1 MNTSHVSM
9 QKKTPAGLFRMLVV
23 LPAFFLSATPS
34 LAAVIVDNGNTLD
47 IDATTPLTDYLVRNA
62 SVLNIAGATTESV
75 SVISGS
81 TLNINGATVN
91 ANSGIEGINI
101 TNSTG
106 DLIGAIVTS
115 DVTGLAVNRS
125 IGSTL
130 SSTVTATDSKFYGGE
145 AGAQVTG
152 LSTLTLI
159 NSQVTGTGANSNGLN
174 ILGGDVRATANTV
187 ISGDKAGVS
196 MGRDPSGLGS
206 NSLRLD
212 NASVQGRSGDA
223 ILVGQGI
230 NATIAVLNNSTLQ
243 GGNGNL
249 LTVQGAS
256 TANLNVGQSSLQGN
270 VNVTGNSTANLTFD
284 QGNMTGDVLMEN
296 GSSANVTLQSN
307 SQRTGRLDKVNG
319 VTINSGSNWTLT
331 GNDSIGTL
339 AMNGGRVSFGAQDV
353 PDTFY
358 NLNVGTLAGTGVF
371 AMKGDFDHGGR
382 DFLNVSGVA
391 TGNFDLAVTASGLDA
406 VSPQALTLVR
416 TAAGDAHFALQG
428 GPVDVGT
435 WSYGLSKTT
444 NQAGESEWFLDPATK
459 TVSPGARSVLALFS
473 APTTVMLAEG
483 ATLRSRMGEL
493 RFNGTQP
500 GLWMRTYG
508 NKYNIAAGSGV
519 AYQQTQRGLSLGAD
533 VRLGDSQWL
542 AGVMGG
548 YSDTD
553 LSVEQGTSGTIKSY
567 YFGPYVT
574 WLDADSGY
582 YFDALLKF
590 NRFNNDAKVTLSD
603 GSRAKGDYHNSG
615 VGVSAEFGRNIKL
628 DDGYFVEPYTRL
640 TMDTI
645 EGSEYALNN
654 GMQAD
659 GDRARSVLG
668 EAGATL
674 GRRFDMGN
682 GMVAQP
688 YVRAAVQHEFI
699 NNNRVT
705 VNDNNQFNNDL
716 SGSRGQLGAGV
727 AVALSK
733 GLQVHG
739 DLGYSKGKN
748 IEQPYGVNVGLR
760 WDW

>member
-1 MNTSHVSM
+1 MNFGAKRFSFMRPT
-9 QKKTPAGLFRMLVV
+9 KCLVW
-23 LPAFFLSATPS
+23 LS
-34 LAAVIVDNGNTLD
+34 LAPVLSTSPLVFALTSIEAGQTLTIDQNTAPDNYRARNGGVLNANGANTFEVLINSGSQFNALGGTYAGRLGNAGISVSNASANVSDAVVTGDRMGMFVGRESGTTTGSTVVVSGSRITGQTSG
-47 IDATTPLTDYLVRNA
+47 IDASGGSDLQLTDTHLTGTRASGIGLNSFGAEVRAKGGSMIGGMNGIRLRPDNEGVGNGA
-62 SVLNIAGATTESV
+62 NVSLDNVQVQGLAGSAILATSGVDAQIEVLNGTRLLAGNSVLLDVEGASRATMNV
-75 SVISGS
+75 VGS
-81 TLNINGATVN
+81 TLEGNISVAD
-91 ANSGIEGINI
+91 NS
-101 TNSTG
+101 
-106 DLIGAIVTS
+106 
-115 DVTGLAVNRS
+115 
-125 IGSTL
+125 
-130 SSTVTATDSKFYGGE
+130 
-145 AGAQVTG
+145 
-152 LSTLTLI
+152 
-159 NSQVTGTGANSNGLN
+159 
-174 ILGGDVRATANTV
+174 
-187 ISGDKAGVS
+187 
-196 MGRDPSGLGS
+196 
-206 NSLRLD
+206 
-212 NASVQGRSGDA
+212 SVA
-223 ILVGQGI
+223 
-230 NATIAVLNNSTLQ
+230 
-243 GGNGNL
+243 
-249 LTVQGAS
+249 
-256 TANLNVGQSSLQGN
+256 
-270 VNVTGNSTANLTFD
+270 LTFN
-284 QGNMTGDVLMEN
+284 QGNMVGDVLVQD
-296 GSSANVTLQSN
+296 GSSANVTLQNN
-307 SQRTGRLDKVNG
+307 SQLTGRLDKVNG

-406 VSPQALTLVR
+406 ASPQALTLVR

-500 GLWMRTYG
+500 GLWMRTYS

-645 EGSEYALNN
+645 EGSKYALNN

-727 AVALSK
+727 ALALSK